1 MKKVFNLE
9 RVPSKFMDDP
19 RGKSAMTTKY
29 LGALAGSER
38 LYVNVDYLK
47 PGAKSAKY
55 HSHTKQE
62 EFFLV
67 LKGTGTLRLAGK
79 QLRVKAGDFVSKPG
93 GKGLCHQF
101 INTGKNVLA
110 ILDCGTKDRG
120 DRVNYPDEGVVL
132 IKDKRKVLK
141 NGRPLAGWTA
151 DPNE

>member
-9 RVPSKFMDDP
+9 RVPAKFTDDP
-19 RGKSAMTTKY
+19 RGKSPMTTKY

-67 LKGTGTLRLAGK
+67 LKGAGTLRLDGK
-79 QLRVKAGDFVSKPG
+79 SLRVKAGDFVAKPG
-93 GKGLCHQF
+93 GKGVCHQF
-101 INTGKNVLA
+101 INTGKGVLA

-132 IKDKRKVLK
+132 VKDKRKVLK
-141 NGRPLAGWTA
+141 KGRPLAGWSA
-151 DPNE
+151 DPN